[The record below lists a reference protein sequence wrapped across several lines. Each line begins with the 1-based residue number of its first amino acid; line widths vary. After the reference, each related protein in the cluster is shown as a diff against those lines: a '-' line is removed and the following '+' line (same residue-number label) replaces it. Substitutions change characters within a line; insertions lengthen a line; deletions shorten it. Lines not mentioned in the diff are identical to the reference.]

1 LTLHP
6 FTRAK
11 EGANMTTK
19 PKAKTTRA
27 KPSERISTAAENYLQ
42 SLFKLNEEGLR
53 ATPGNL
59 AEYIRRLPVGEG
71 VGTSLPSILGMLRRM
86 AKEGLVTIPANK
98 EVELTPKGRQA
109 AESIARRH
117 RLAERLVVDILG
129 LDLYRAHIEAHRLEH
144 AISPELEECIRT
156 RLGNPTTNPFGRP
169 IPGSGYQAPPGT
181 IVSLADA
188 PEGSAYVVDRIPEE
202 DPELLQFLID
212 HGVVPEATVTV
223 IDQGKYRGVLVFKT
237 ESGENALGYDAA
249 RFVWMRT
256 PLQNGDSA

>member
-1 LTLHP
+1 MT
-6 FTRAK
+6 TQAKNKIRRAK
-11 EGANMTTK
+11 A
-19 PKAKTTRA
+19 
-27 KPSERISTAAENYLQ
+27 SERISTAAENYLQ
-42 SLFKLNEEGLR
+42 SLYKLNEEGLR
-53 ATPGNL
+53 TTPGNL

-98 EVELTPKGRQA
+98 EVELTAKGRKA

-144 AISPELEECIRT
+144 AISPELEECIRA

-169 IPGSGYQAPPGT
+169 IPGSGYQAPAGVV
-181 IVSLADA
+181 ICLADA
-188 PEGSAYVVDRIPEE
+188 PQGSAYVVDRIPEE
-202 DPELLQFLID
+202 DPELLAFLIE
-212 HGVVPEATVTV
+212 HGVVPGAVVTV
-223 IDQGKYRGVLVFKT
+223 VDQGKYRGVLVFKT
-237 ESGENALGYDAA
+237 ESGESALGYDAA

-256 PLQNGDSA
+256 PPQNGGSAEPSN

>member
-1 LTLHP
+1 
-6 FTRAK
+6 
-11 EGANMTTK
+11 MTTQT
-19 PKAKTTRA
+19 KAKTTRA
-27 KPSERISTAAENYLQ
+27 KAPERISTATENYLQ
-42 SLFKLNEEGLR
+42 SLYKLNEEGLR
-53 ATPGNL
+53 TTPGNL

-98 EVELTPKGRQA
+98 EVELTTKGQKA

-144 AISPELEECIRT
+144 AISPELEECIRI

-169 IPGSGYQAPPGT
+169 IPGSGYQAPAGS

-188 PEGSAYVVDRIPEE
+188 PQGSSYKVDRIPEE
-202 DPELLQFLID
+202 DPELLEFLID
-212 HGVVPEATVTV
+212 HGVVPGAVVTV
-223 IDQGKYRGVLVFKT
+223 VEEGKYRGVLVFKT
-237 ESGENALGYDAA
+237 GSGESALGYEAA
-249 RFVWMRT
+249 RFVWMRM
-256 PLQNGDSA
+256 PPQNVED